1 MAQYPKTQGD
11 ERIFNSKQKGVAG
24 MSDIVRIDQ
33 NARRSRALIHNETVY
48 LSGQVP
54 DDRSTS
60 VADQTRQVLEKIDAL
75 LAEAGSDKSRL
86 LSAQVWLAS
95 MDDFSAMNA
104 VWDAWVTPGQTPTRC
119 CGKVELNDP
128 KCLIEITAIA
138 TL

>member
-1 MAQYPKTQGD
+1 
-11 ERIFNSKQKGVAG
+11 

-33 NARRSRALIHNETVY
+33 NARRSRALIHNGTVY

-104 VWDAWVTPGQTPTRC
+104 VWDAWVTPRQTPTRC